1 LELGNLENK
10 NFDKEKMR
18 EVKNYPDNMVL
29 NWSTLERK
37 HDIKNTQGEI
47 AKTVWGSN
55 CKIMVKICWC

>member
-18 EVKNYPDNMVL
+18 GVENYPDNMVL

-37 HDIKNTQGEI
+37 HNIKNRVT
-47 AKTVWGSN
+47 
-55 CKIMVKICWC
+55 